1 MWALVVGCLAA
12 IAAWLLLRP
21 APGHAKYLPDLTLER
36 LEGGEVALGAAAGQ
50 PTVINLWATWCPPC
64 RRELPMLAAA
74 ARANPGVRFY
84 FADQGEDRGTVQA
97 YLDERPELE
106 IGGVLLDASS
116 RLSEEFEAMGLP
128 VTLFFDAAGGH
139 VLTHVGEV
147 TEVDMLNY
155 LTDLKRGKL

>member
-1 MWALVVGCLAA
+1 
-12 IAAWLLLRP
+12 
-21 APGHAKYLPDLTLER
+21 
-36 LEGGEVALGAAAGQ
+36 
-50 PTVINLWATWCPPC
+50 
-64 RRELPMLAAA
+64 MLAAA